1 MKNLNLLW
9 LSLLASGLLIIS
21 WPVNGVPIFIF
32 FSIVPILIIEDRI
45 RSDVRRYKRWRLF
58 LFNYT
63 TFLLW
68 NISITWWIVNSTLVG
83 MLFANILNAFFF
95 SLLFQFFYSVKSIT
109 NTRLSYIFL
118 VCLWICF
125 EKLHLNWDLS
135 WPWLN
140 LGNVFS
146 EWIAIIQW
154 YEFTGSF
161 GGTLWILLVNILLFE
176 VYKKAYLLKSKRL
189 SPKKLI
195 LPIVLI
201 IAPCIISILIYLK
214 PLSNTDD
221 VQVLL
226 LQPNIDS
233 YSEKYDS
240 KNHEFVALLD
250 SLTRNKKSKDYH
262 YIVTPETYF
271 PEGFGEE
278 INNFSFSEL
287 FESLQKYLADKPDTQ
302 LLAGLQLYRV
312 YQSDFQPTITSN
324 YVRENLWIDYYN
336 SVASISLDKQPEYY
350 HKSKLVVGVENLPFK
365 EILRPIIGNTLIDLG
380 GTIAS
385 RATQDHRSV
394 FTHPNIDVKVGPII
408 CYESVYG
415 EFVVDYVRN
424 GASLLSV
431 LTNDSWWGNTP
442 GHRQLLSY
450 TRLRAIET
458 RRDIVRSANTGIS
471 AFINS
476 RGSITSSLDYQEQGV
491 LTGVASSN
499 KDITFYVR
507 YGDYIYRCSG
517 LLLILISLHLLSL
530 KIKKLFNRKGT
541 APN

>member
-1 MKNLNLLW
+1 MKSINLLW
-9 LSLLASGLLIIS
+9 LSLLSAGLLILS
-21 WPVNGVPIFIF
+21 WPVNGLPIFIF
-32 FSIVPILIIEDRI
+32 ISIVPILIIEDRI
-45 RSDVRRYKRWRLF
+45 RLDKKRYKRWRLF
-58 LFNYT
+58 LFNYI

-68 NISITWWIVNSTLVG
+68 NLSITWWIVNSTVAG
-83 MLFANILNAFFF
+83 MLLANILNALFF
-95 SLLFQFFYSVKSIT
+95 SLLFQFFYLVKNIVS
-109 NTRLSYIFL
+109 TRLAYIFI

-125 EKLHLNWDLS
+125 EKLHLSWDIS

-161 GGTLWILLVNILLFE
+161 GGTLWILLVNILFFE
-176 VYKKAYLLKSKRL
+176 IYKKGYLLKSQ
-189 SPKKLI
+189 KLTTKTLI
-195 LPIVLI
+195 PPIAI
-201 IAPCIISILIYLK
+201 IVAPCIISILLYLK
-214 PLSNTDD
+214 PLDD
-221 VQVLL
+221 KDEVQVLL

-233 YSEKYDS
+233 YSEKYNS
-240 KNHEFVALLD
+240 KNHEFVVLLD
-250 SLTRNKKSKDYH
+250 SLTRKEKSKDYH

-271 PEGFGEE
+271 AEGFGEE
-278 INNFSFSEL
+278 INNFRASEL
-287 FESLQKYLADKPDTQ
+287 YESLQEYLIDRPNTQ
-302 LLAGLQLYRV
+302 LITGLQLYQV

-324 YVRENLWIDYYN
+324 YIRENIWVDYYN
-336 SVASISLDKQPEYY
+336 SAASISLNKQPEYY

-380 GTIAS
+380 GTVAS
-385 RATQDHRSV
+385 RATQDYRSV
-394 FTHPNIDVKVGPII
+394 FSHPTIDVKVGPII

-415 EFVVDYVRN
+415 EFVADYVRN
-424 GASLLSV
+424 GATLLSV
-431 LTNDSWWGNTP
+431 LTNDSWWGNTS

-476 RGSITSSLDYQEQGV
+476 KGKIISTLDYQEQGI
-491 LTGVASSN
+491 LTGFANSN
-499 KDITFYVR
+499 QYKTFYVR

-517 LLLILISLHLLSL
+517 LLLILISLHIFSL
-530 KIKKLFNRKGT
+530 KLRKLFIRRES